1 MATVIGID
9 DKYVHTVSC
18 KNCASIVQYT
28 KSEVKR
34 VDGKDY
40 SGGADGNEHIRC
52 PNCNHQI
59 ILRSW

>member
-9 DKYVHTVSC
+9 NKHVHTVSC
-18 KNCASIVQYT
+18 HNCASIVQYT

-40 SGGADGNEHIRC
+40 SGGPDGNEHIHC